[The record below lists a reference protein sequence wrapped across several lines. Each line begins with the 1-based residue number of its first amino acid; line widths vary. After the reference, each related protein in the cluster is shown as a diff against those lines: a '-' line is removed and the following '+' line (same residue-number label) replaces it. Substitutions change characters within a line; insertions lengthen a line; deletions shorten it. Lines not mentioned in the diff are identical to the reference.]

1 MSFDLKKELIDSYKQ
16 VGIFS
21 ADIIYIYSDFR
32 TFGMQMGDFSDR
44 EAFCRAFVEPLLTRG
59 KTILLTT
66 FSYTTS
72 GRFDTLTT
80 PTYSGAMN
88 KWILKQE
95 EVIRSEHPLFSYA
108 AIGPRAELIQHI
120 GKTAFGR
127 DSVFDRLRGQNT
139 SFLYIGR
146 PVSLGNTLLHHI
158 EHLSGATYR
167 IHKAFPTE
175 VYRGEEFIGTNYTA
189 FIRRRDVE
197 TETFAFEFSKATQQL
212 WDRGLIRQT
221 GSDQDYT
228 NISCLSYDH
237 TADCLFELFS
247 KDPTIF
253 IKSDFIQY

>member
-1 MSFDLKKELIDSYKQ
+1 MGLKEDLINAYES
-16 VGIFS
+16 VGVLD

-32 TFGMQMGDFSDR
+32 TFGMQLEKFPNR
-44 EAFCRAFVEPLLTRG
+44 QAFFQTFIDPFLERD
-59 KTILLTT
+59 KTIILTT
-66 FSYTTS
+66 FTYTTS
-72 GRFDTLTT
+72 GDFNTLTT
-80 PTYSGAMN
+80 PAKFGALN
-88 KWILKQE
+88 KWVLKQE
-95 EVIRSEHPLFSYA
+95 DVLRSEHPLFSYA

-120 GKTAFGR
+120 GKSAFGR
-127 DSVFDRLRGQNT
+127 DSVFDRLLGQNT
-139 SFLYIGR
+139 AFLYLGR

-189 FIRRRDVE
+189 FLRRRDVE
-197 TETFAFEFSKATQQL
+197 EETFAFEFSKATQQL

-221 GSDQDYT
+221 GSDQDFT

-253 IKSDFIQY
+253 ITSDFIQY

>member
-1 MSFDLKKELIDSYKQ
+1 MSFDFKKELIDSYKQ

-21 ADIIYIYSDFR
+21 ADIIYVYSDFR
-32 TFGMQMGDFSDR
+32 TFGMQMGDFPDR
-44 EAFCRAFVEPLLTRG
+44 EAFCHAFVEPLLTRD

-80 PTYSGAMN
+80 PTHSGALN
-88 KWILKQE
+88 KWILKQQ

-120 GKTAFGR
+120 GKSAFGR

-139 SFLYIGR
+139 AFLYLGR

-167 IHKAFPTE
+167 IHKTFPTN
-175 VYRGEEFIGTNYTA
+175 VYRGKEFIGTNYSA
-189 FIRRRDVE
+189 FVRRRDIIG
-197 TETFAFEFSKATQQL
+197 ETFEFQFTEAAQLLSKKGIIHQA
-212 WDRGLIRQT
+212 
-221 GSDQDYT
+221 GSEKNFT
-228 NISCLSYDH
+228 NISCLNYDH
-237 TADCLFELFS
+237 TVDFLFELFS

-253 IKSDFIQY
+253 IKSDFI

>member
-1 MSFDLKKELIDSYKQ
+1 MGLKEDLINAYES
-16 VGIFS
+16 VGVLD

-32 TFGMQMGDFSDR
+32 TFGRQLEKFPNR
-44 EAFCRAFVEPLLTRG
+44 QAFFQTFIDPFLERD
-59 KTILLTT
+59 KTIILTT
-66 FSYTTS
+66 FTYTTS
-72 GRFDTLTT
+72 GDFNTLTT
-80 PTYSGAMN
+80 PAKFGALN
-88 KWILKQE
+88 KWVLKQE
-95 EVIRSEHPLFSYA
+95 DVLRSEHPLFSYA

-120 GKTAFGR
+120 GKSAFGR

-139 SFLYIGR
+139 AFLYLGR

-189 FIRRRDVE
+189 FLRRLDVE
-197 TETFAFEFSKATQQL
+197 EETFAFQFSKATQHL

-221 GSDQDYT
+221 GSDQDFT

-253 IKSDFIQY
+253 ISSDFIQY

>member
-1 MSFDLKKELIDSYKQ
+1 MGLKEDLINAYES
-16 VGIFS
+16 VGVLD

-32 TFGMQMGDFSDR
+32 TFGMQLEKFPNR
-44 EAFCRAFVEPLLTRG
+44 QAFFQTFIDPFLERD
-59 KTILLTT
+59 KTIILTT
-66 FSYTTS
+66 FTYTTS
-72 GRFDTLTT
+72 GDFNTLTT
-80 PTYSGAMN
+80 PAKFGALN
-88 KWILKQE
+88 KWVLKQE
-95 EVIRSEHPLFSYA
+95 DVLRSEHPLFSYA

-120 GKTAFGR
+120 GKSAFGR

-139 SFLYIGR
+139 AFLYLGR

-189 FIRRRDVE
+189 FMRRRDVE
-197 TETFAFEFSKATQQL
+197 EETFAFEFSKATQQL
-212 WDRGLIRQT
+212 WDSGLIRQT
-221 GSDQDYT
+221 GSDQDFT

-237 TADCLFELFS
+237 TADCLFELFY

-253 IKSDFIQY
+253 ITSDFIQY